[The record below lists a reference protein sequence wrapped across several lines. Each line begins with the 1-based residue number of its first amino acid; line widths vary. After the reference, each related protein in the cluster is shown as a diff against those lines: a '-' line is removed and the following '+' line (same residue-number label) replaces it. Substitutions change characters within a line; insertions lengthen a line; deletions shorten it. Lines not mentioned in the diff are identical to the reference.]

1 MKVQARHGVSPG
13 MAPPPLPK
21 QIDEMLGKKPQ
32 PIDERDLPAPP
43 VPQQDT
49 KVHEDKPQDGSKY
62 TIILTAPHI
71 VDIANPVTVSWE
83 MTQGESTNYDWI
95 GLYSVDQPN
104 KQYLTYQWKNK
115 SDTNKGTVTFT
126 APGYYGTYE
135 FRYFANNSYNHVAMS
150 NRVTIGPKVE
160 IEARLDET
168 GKKFIVKWNQIS
180 GNKYSRAWI
189 GFYEKSQTN
198 HKMYITWEYA
208 SAPEI
213 SFVAPVKPREYEF
226 RFFTNSYEPV
236 ARSNTVR
243 IEGEDRLSASIS
255 DGVITVKPHV
265 VSVDPYYDA
274 VWLGIFFTT
283 EGDNRQWRRYKY
295 ITDRDTEVKFK
306 APKTVGEYDVRMFA
320 SKTYDSIVKS
330 NSFKIEKTL

>member
-1 MKVQARHGVSPG
+1 MKVTAEMKKKYLKSLFQSVKDEKIEAALDANDWDKMKAAQYLTEDLREKRTSPVIVKKVPANLLERSMVMGQQLDDEVTASHMHFEKALKEESIATFKKDLEHIMKVQARHGVSPG

-160 IEARLDET
+160 IEARLD
-168 GKKFIVKWNQIS
+168 
-180 GNKYSRAWI
+180 
-189 GFYEKSQTN
+189 
-198 HKMYITWEYA
+198 
-208 SAPEI
+208 
-213 SFVAPVKPREYEF
+213 
-226 RFFTNSYEPV
+226 
-236 ARSNTVR
+236 
-243 IEGEDRLSASIS
+243 
-255 DGVITVKPHV
+255 
-265 VSVDPYYDA
+265 
-274 VWLGIFFTT
+274 
-283 EGDNRQWRRYKY
+283 
-295 ITDRDTEVKFK
+295 
-306 APKTVGEYDVRMFA
+306 
-320 SKTYDSIVKS
+320 
-330 NSFKIEKTL
+330 